1 MAVAPLPETDGG
13 GPITPERGRG
23 LSREWRSFW
32 SNPLAIAG
40 ISLLGFLIL
49 LSFIGPIVYH
59 TNPESTNL
67 LDTFAAPTA
76 AHLLGTDALGRDELA
91 RLMLGG
97 QLSLEVGFAAGILSV
112 ILGTLYGLVAGL
124 AGGWLDALL
133 MRIVDI
139 LFALP
144 GLYILLLVDSIFS
157 PSAILL
163 VVVISVLSWLGTAR
177 LVRAEVL
184 TLKQREFVHAARS
197 LGSGNWRLMMR
208 HLLPNVMGVVM
219 VTATFSVGSA
229 ILTVAGLSFLGLGLP
244 PPTPNWGGMLA
255 DGTNY
260 IFQNAWWLIYPPGLA
275 IVAAELGVNFL
286 GDALRASF
294 DPRLRE
300 GRA

>member
-1 MAVAPLPETDGG
+1 MAVAPIPEPIAG
-13 GPITPERGRG
+13 GPSAPTAPYR

-40 ISLLGFLIL
+40 VSMLGFLVL
-49 LSFIGPIVYH
+49 FSFVGPMIYH
-59 TNPESTNL
+59 TSPETPNL

-76 AHLLGTDALGRDELA
+76 GHLLGTDALGRDELA

-97 QLSLEVGFAAGILSV
+97 QLSLEVGFAAGFLTV
-112 ILGTLYGLVAGL
+112 VLGTLYGLISGL
-124 AGGWLDALL
+124 AGGWLDAVL
-133 MRIVDI
+133 MRIVDV

-157 PSAILL
+157 PSALLL
-163 VVVISVLSWLGTAR
+163 VAIISLLGWLGTAR

-184 TLKQREFVHAARS
+184 TLKRREFVQAARS
-197 LGSGNWRLMMR
+197 LGSGNWRIMLR

-219 VTATFSVGSA
+219 VTATFAVGAA

-244 PPTPNWGGMLA
+244 PPTPNWGGMLS
-255 DGTNY
+255 DGSNY

-275 IVAAELGVNFL
+275 IVAVELGVNFI
-286 GDALRASF
+286 GDALRAAF